1 MDQPAS
7 SPESIKLRGGVLAV
21 PPLETD
27 CLHGINFVW
36 GGVLPHDPP
45 DTIASSTGLPARAR
59 GFGTGL
65 RGCDYP
71 RYRVCTEPC
80 ARAPPGLRLPPN

>member
-45 DTIASSTGLPARAR
+45 DTIASSTGHPAREGA
-59 GFGTGL
+59 FGTGL
-65 RGCDYP
+65 RGWDYRRGLLGTSSLP
-71 RYRVCTEPC
+71 
-80 ARAPPGLRLPPN
+80 APLGMWLAPN